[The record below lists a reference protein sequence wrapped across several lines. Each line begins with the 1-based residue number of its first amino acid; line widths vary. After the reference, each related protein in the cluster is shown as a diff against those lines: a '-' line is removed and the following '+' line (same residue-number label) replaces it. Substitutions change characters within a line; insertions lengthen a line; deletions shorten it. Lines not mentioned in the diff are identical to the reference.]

1 MNRSVPSL
9 LQNMRTKVLALEDA
23 LRNIPQVELETKHYF
38 AQGMYCREL
47 ELKAGWTIVG
57 KVHKAEH
64 FFILAKGKLAVTVDD
79 KVTVLEA
86 PAVIVSGPGVK
97 RAGHAIEDCVC
108 LNIHRTDKID
118 LNEIEE
124 ELIEPDPLALY
135 DASNRLKVEV
145 LT

>member
-1 MNRSVPSL
+1 MKSR
-9 LQNMRTKVLALEDA
+9 VLALEEA
-23 LRNIPQVELETKHYF
+23 LRSLPPVELDTKHYF
-38 AQGMYCREL
+38 AQGMYCRAL